1 MTIDPT
7 FLQYVYAPAL
17 LGIGGFVAW
26 LIKSKTE
33 ELRSAQAKLHED
45 RLKIYED
52 IIEPY
57 FSILGS
63 SNPHGHAKALKT
75 ITSEAYRK
83 TTVRIALFG
92 SDRVVK
98 AWNTLMQHHYTA
110 KEGDANSGF
119 VGIGLFA
126 DLLLEIRK
134 DLGNKNSSLGRLDML
149 RGIVKDIEDHKRK
162 MDG

>member
-1 MTIDPT
+1 MPIDPT
-7 FLQYVYAPAL
+7 LLQYVYAPAL

-26 LIKSKTE
+26 LIKTKTE
-33 ELRSAQAKLHED
+33 ELRSAQTKLHED

-57 FSILGS
+57 IGILGS
-63 SNPHGHAKALKT
+63 SNPHGQAKALKT

-92 SDRVVK
+92 SDKVVK
-98 AWNTLMQHHYTA
+98 AWNKLMQHHYTA
-110 KEGDANSGF
+110 KEDDTDSGF
-119 VGIGLFA
+119 IGIGLFA
-126 DLLLEIRK
+126 EFLLEMRK

-149 RGIVKDIEDHKRK
+149 RGVIKDIEEHKDRIN
-162 MDG
+162 G

>member
-1 MTIDPT
+1 MPLDPT
-7 FLQYVYAPAL
+7 LLQYVYAPAL

-26 LIKSKTE
+26 VVKSKTE
-33 ELRSAQAKLHED
+33 ELRSAQTKLRED

-52 IIEPY
+52 ILEPY
-57 FSILGS
+57 IAMLGS
-63 SNPHGHAKALKT
+63 DAHREAKALKK
-75 ITSEAYRK
+75 IISEEYRR

-110 KEGDANSGF
+110 RESDLDSGF
-119 VGIGLFA
+119 AGIGLFA
-126 DLLLEIRK
+126 ELLLEIRR

-149 RGIVKDIEDHKRK
+149 RGIIKDIEEHKTQIR
-162 MDG
+162 G